1 MSRNAYSIDDVR
13 EMNSEVA
20 RLMAERLGGARRGET
35 PGMQMML
42 RRRGGSLP
50 RKHRRAARILA
61 EAELHSAQPRIARQ
75 MDLDAI
81 SRAYKTLTDYLLPL
95 GEMSRWR
102 NRVLNFAASVSL
114 GLIVLAIVVIWLM
127 VERGYL

>member
-1 MSRNAYSIDDVR
+1 MSRNAYSIDDIR
-13 EMNSEVA
+13 EMNSEAA
-20 RLMAERLGGARRGET
+20 RLMSERLGGARRGET

-50 RKHRRAARILA
+50 RKQRRAAKVLA

-75 MDLDAI
+75 MDLSAI

-95 GEMSRWR
+95 GEVSRWR
-102 NRVLNFAASVSL
+102 NRAVNFAASVVL
-114 GLIVLAIVVIWLM
+114 GLIVLVTVVIWLL